1 MDKKAT
7 APALDGWKNIPAAL
21 DVRRLID
28 KIELP
33 HVDLKAMV
41 EARRRDI
48 DALMEANREAYQALE
63 SLGKRQQEIL
73 NASLAAFQE
82 NTRDVIGT
90 PGLGQKAS
98 RSAQHAQKAFTQ
110 ALNDMREL
118 AQMAVASNRHVL
130 AVLNERMKLGL
141 KEAGLDL
148 AALAGEPAPKRA
160 KPRTPAARKPAAGG
174 TRKAA
179 TPRKRSASA
188 HA

>member
-7 APALDGWKNIPAAL
+7 ATSANPWKNIPAAL

-28 KIELP
+28 KMDLP
-33 HVDLKAMV
+33 HVDLKSMV

-73 NASLAAFQE
+73 NASLAAFQD
-82 NTRDVIGT
+82 NTRDVIATQGI
-90 PGLGQKAS
+90 GQKAT

-110 ALNDMREL
+110 ALSDMREL

-141 KEAGLDL
+141 EEAGVKLPGLSTD
-148 AALAGEPAPKRA
+148 EPAAKPA
-160 KPRTPAARKPAAGG
+160 KPRAAATRKTTARK
-174 TRKAA
+174 A
-179 TPRKRSASA
+179 TASRKRTANA
-188 HA
+188 